1 MQEAFL
7 RVHAREAHQSGFSGH
22 GIGVAVLDTG
32 IFPHADLKNRLAVFQ
47 NMLGSRRY
55 PFDDCGH
62 GTHVAGIIGGDGRQ
76 SGGYYRGIAP
86 GCHLAGIKVLDNSGD
101 GNADDMIAGLQWIQ
115 EHYRRY
121 NIRIVNISAGAQKKS
136 MCTEASE
143 MIRKVEALWDEGLVI
158 VAAAGNDGPGEGT
171 VTAPGVSRKIITV
184 GCPDGPLPATVP
196 GKVREHHSGRGPTAE
211 CIMKPEVVAPGTVIS
226 CRVCPR
232 PGTPSYI
239 SKSGTSMAA
248 PIVSGAIALLL
259 EKEPELTNV
268 QIKLRLRES
277 CIKKEA
283 YPGWGM
289 LHIGR
294 LLALE

>member
-1 MQEAFL
+1 
-7 RVHAREAHQSGFSGH
+7 
-22 GIGVAVLDTG
+22 
-32 IFPHADLKNRLAVFQ
+32 
-47 NMLGSRRY
+47 
-55 PFDDCGH
+55 
-62 GTHVAGIIGGDGRQ
+62 
-76 SGGYYRGIAP
+76 
-86 GCHLAGIKVLDNSGD
+86 
-101 GNADDMIAGLQWIQ
+101 MIAGLQWIQ

-158 VAAAGNDGPGEGT
+158 VAAAGNDGPGAGT